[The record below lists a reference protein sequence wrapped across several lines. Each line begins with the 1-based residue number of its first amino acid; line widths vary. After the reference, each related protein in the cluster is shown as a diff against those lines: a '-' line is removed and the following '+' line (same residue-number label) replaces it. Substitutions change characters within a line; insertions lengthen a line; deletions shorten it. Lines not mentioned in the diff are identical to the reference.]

1 MPQDAYP
8 ESSWNRNREWK
19 AIPGGKKMQTKE
31 AIKFALT
38 VSDRAVLSVIDEMS
52 AAATTFPT
60 TNGGCHPHRVLGYL
74 QPVEGTIPAILFWE
88 TKPLGQWPT
97 NFA

>member
-1 MPQDAYP
+1 MLEDAYP

-52 AAATTFPT
+52 GAATTFPT
-60 TNGGCHPHRVLGYL
+60 PNGGATRSGCWVISRWLR
-74 QPVEGTIPAILFWE
+74 A
-88 TKPLGQWPT
+88 
-97 NFA
+97 